1 MMETKEM
8 KPTTTAKSL
17 RWYWSQP
24 ENGRS
29 IEDCER
35 IATANRH
42 DIPDRRW
49 DRDWICWMR

>member
-8 KPTTTAKSL
+8 KPTTTAKGL

-29 IEDCER
+29 IEDCEQIISSYCR
-35 IATANRH
+35 EAK
-42 DIPDRRW
+42 PSRW
-49 DRDWICWMR
+49 QRDWICWIR

>member
-35 IATANRH
+35 IATENRH